1 MLALAME
8 ASVRNGGPDPN
19 KLPAQEY
26 INQCTHI
33 IAKENPKVAV
43 RLVFRSCQLPS
54 GPREREQYMWHFRNK
69 YYIETFLSPHEREN
83 RIMPQDDVVLTMS
96 GALDSVLD
104 AARELLDDQAPKP
117 RGFFMWKVCVLAP
130 RRMHYLLV
138 GEWDP
143 ALVYDENEDMA
154 ESSIPELRR
163 VLGRRYGPGSTEEIL
178 VTLESPRLDHIVDAL
193 RIVAATQEVYKRA
206 YDPFRIKLYGG
217 GRESRIPTTLSSH
230 AAVFQRAGKMH
241 PDVPVGYLV
250 RAEMQS
256 RQQMMEPYRFHL
268 QLMLSSDMVQSVIG
282 LRGARIKDICQSTQA
297 QLCISPNR
305 LCNIRCCD
313 ICARNHERIIAA
325 AMAVLRLLIDKGL
338 GGWQL
343 RVYIPQRVSQVLGDP
358 ATKLDLK
365 RSKARIEIQTL
376 EQAENYTRQ
385 RERLQPSETEFVATV
400 TSDSDAVGLKC
411 ALSRILSTMY
421 RD

>member
-1 MLALAME
+1 ALAME

-33 IAKENPKVAV
+33 IAKENPKVAM

-54 GPREREQYMWHFRNK
+54 GPRERKQYMWHFRNK
-69 YYIETFLSPHEREN
+69 YYIETFLSPHETETGV
-83 RIMPQDDVVLTMS
+83 MSQDDVVLTMS

-130 RRMHYLLV
+130 HRMHYLLV

-178 VTLESPRLDHIVDAL
+178 VTLESPRLDHIIDAL

-217 GRESRIPTTLSSH
+217 GRESRIPATLSSH
-230 AAVFQRAGKMH
+230 ATVFQRAGKMH

-250 RAEMQS
+250 RTEMKS

-268 QLMLSSDMVQSVIG
+268 QLMLSSVMVQSVIG

-325 AMAVLRLLIDKGL
+325 AMAVVRLLIDKGL

-400 TSDSDAVGLKC
+400 TSDSDTVGLKYT
-411 ALSRILSTMY
+411 LSRILSTMY